1 MNTMARNTTILLV
14 VWNIALTGLAA
25 WGLIGKPSVD
35 DPIPSDDS
43 TAVVETVPVIVR
55 DTGALK
61 ESRLAYF
68 RLDSLMSECALF
80 NDKNAQMQNT
90 VRNLQRKLEAE
101 EAAAQKR
108 YDEIMA
114 NDAYSTQAEREKNQ
128 AEMEDR
134 FKKLQD
140 LQAEGEDKIAEMQA
154 SVAREVSQEV
164 DDYLRSYNAQ
174 AGFDFIF
181 SIRGDGQIWVGNDGL
196 NITRELVTGLNARYR
211 ASKGTKK

>member
-1 MNTMARNTTILLV
+1 MSKNTTILLV

-25 WGLIGKPSVD
+25 WGLLGRSSAKDAVPAD
-35 DPIPSDDS
+35 EG
-43 TAVVETVPVIVR
+43 TAAEVSAPVIVR

-108 YDEIMA
+108 YEEIMA

-128 AEMEDR
+128 AEMEER
-134 FKKLQD
+134 FKKLQE

-154 SVAREVSQEV
+154 NVAREVSQEV
-164 DDYLRSYNAQ
+164 DEYLRSYNAQ